1 MKKVVILA
9 LVILL
14 LSTIITAEEIPKVEV
29 SKVAPLNEG
38 RQGKPAFFEFTI
50 KNNQAFTDI
59 FTIKPDEAFIAPLSN
74 IFKSVTITP
83 EQVEIGT
90 GKEKTIKV
98 EVNLFDDVKPNKNYI
113 TQIDINSVK
122 TPSLQETV
130 RITVNLFAADDIF
143 GLKPLLPEDGVLPGI
158 GVPIKIEIKNTLSAE
173 FKDIEIEVEIEG
185 KNFKDKVI
193 DTLNFGKQEVKTKD
207 LLFNFGSLVAPGTY
221 NLRIK
226 ALEDKAVKGLYEGN
240 FELLPN
246 YNVEEK
252 VEKEFNFLKRK
263 IVVTKKNNGN
273 FPVEENFQLERSLL
287 TDFFIKS
294 SIERKIINDKNTW
307 VFLIK
312 PNEEFK
318 LIIEK
323 DYRSFFLGLLIFI
336 VLVIVLYYALRK
348 EITIKKSVIKIK
360 EYQNAMEIK
369 VLVHVKNNLKRD
381 IENLKIVDIV
391 PHLVKPTGEFSTL
404 KPNKI
409 IRGEAGIKL
418 VWELPVL
425 TSKEERIIGYKATTR
440 LNIVGKLAL
449 PPAAT
454 LYESDGKTIKIRSN
468 RLVLSNF
475 GKG

>member
-1 MKKVVILA
+1 MKKVIILA

-14 LSTIITAEEIPKVEV
+14 LSTIVTAKEIPKLEI

-74 IFKSVTITP
+74 IFKSVIITP
-83 EQVEIGT
+83 EQIEIGT

-98 EVNLFDDVKPNKNYI
+98 EVNLFDDIKPNKNYI

-143 GLKPLLPEDGVLPGI
+143 GLKSLLPEEGVLPGI
-158 GVPIKIEIKNTLSAE
+158 GVPIKVEIKNTLNAE

-193 DTLNFGKQEVKTKD
+193 ETLNFEKQEVKTKD
-207 LLFNFGSLVAPGTY
+207 FLFNFGSLVAPGTY
-221 NLRIK
+221 NLIIK
-226 ALEDKAVKGLYEGN
+226 ALEDKAVKGLYEGS

-252 VEKEFNFLKRK
+252 VEKESNFLKGK
-263 IVVTKKNNGN
+263 IIVTKKNNGN
-273 FPVEENFQLERSLL
+273 FPVEENFQMERSLI
-287 TDFFIKS
+287 TDFFIKT

-323 DYRSFFLGLLIFI
+323 SYRSFFLGLLIAI
-336 VLVIVLYYALRK
+336 VLIIVLYYTLRK

-360 EYQNAMEIK
+360 EYQNAIEIK

-454 LYESDGKTIKIRSN
+454 LYESDGKTIKIKSN

-475 GKG
+475 G